1 MIQEFVST
9 MGMFDQLILVVVM
22 AYGIW
27 TGFRNFFITV
37 VYIIRGDANQLSST
51 TAVEFADYI
60 FYVLVIYL
68 IYSYV

>member
-9 MGMFDQLILVVVM
+9 MGMLDQFILFIVM

-27 TGFRNFFITV
+27 IGFRNFFITV
-37 VYIIRGDANQLSST
+37 VYTIRGNANQLTST